1 MPAIK
6 QYMENYDCTIEA
18 TLDVIGGKW
27 KGIILGHL
35 MNETLRYSD
44 IKRLMPKITPR
55 TLTRQLRELERD
67 GIISRNVY
75 PQVPPKVEYSVTPLG
90 KTLDSIAQLLSEWG
104 DEHIATVMENRL
116 KSELLPNES

>member
-1 MPAIK
+1 MPTIK
-6 QYMENYDCTIEA
+6 QYMENYDCAIEA

-90 KTLDSIAQLLSEWG
+90 KTLDSIARLLSEWG

-116 KSELLPNES
+116 KNERLPNES

>member
-1 MPAIK
+1 
-6 QYMENYDCTIEA
+6 MENYDCAIEA

-90 KTLDSIAQLLSEWG
+90 KTLDSIARLLSEWG

-116 KSELLPNES
+116 KNERLPNES